1 MNPFTSELY
10 YRRNSARS
18 RLHIIQYKLPKVH
31 NGAHCDGGPGW
42 IHEVWL
48 QSFIW
53 RVLVSKIW
61 RTSLVQWWEALPVTT
76 EPKVVRHSLSTKIQG
91 YGLPR
96 LFLSGPTHVEVC
108 LFFSPRK
115 YPGRSGASTE
125 LEDLF
130 YLVLGFSLIRFSLMY
145 RLLVLEF
152 RYNGR

>member
-108 LFFSPRK
+108 LFFSLENTLADPVLVPNWRI
-115 YPGRSGASTE
+115 YFTWSLASAWS
-125 LEDLF
+125 D
-130 YLVLGFSLIRFSLMY
+130 SLLCT
-145 RLLVLEF
+145 
-152 RYNGR
+152 GC